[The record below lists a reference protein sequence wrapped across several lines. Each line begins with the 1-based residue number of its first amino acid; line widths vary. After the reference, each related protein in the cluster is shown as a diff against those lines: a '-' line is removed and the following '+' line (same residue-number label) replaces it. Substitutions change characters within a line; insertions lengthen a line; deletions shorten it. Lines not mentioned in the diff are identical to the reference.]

1 MKVITKGIG
10 LIILAVFSV
19 AVIALMALMN
29 FETLGRIYPT
39 DPMKQVWG
47 LVLFT
52 GGTLSW
58 FATLL
63 WGSRG
68 FQRPLAAVLF
78 GLSLLG
84 EIVYAAADTFM
95 GGQNWV
101 AVNPNMGMYVL
112 WTFIG
117 MTFAHG
123 LGLYMHFFFMP
134 EVQTQIEMESLE
146 DDAQNKSLARAQ
158 EKMTGMLEG
167 VADQLSQRTV
177 NAALSNLRLP
187 ILPDL
192 IIDAK
197 SVDVNDLRPAQKA
210 TADAKR
216 DYSAPIPLP
225 RSAPMSDIPSRI
237 GAAAAAVRKAVAVHP
252 GLFPRD
258 TPYTLADFRSLL
270 SDQADAIFS
279 WIEYSKNAQWA
290 YETLK
295 EYLPKDLSY
304 LNFCALYA
312 EIVTPKESALP
323 ASAVRAPAGA
333 SGYLRFMF
341 NDMRSDS
348 LMPYAVND
356 TGCLVAVDYA
366 GANALIAQARNML
379 PDLQSA
385 YTAWNIEYRTGLDLA
400 RYKVVSLTEAV
411 DALKQLQAQSGDSK
425 GWLEQRSALPKE
437 SALSADAAFPGK
449 KETT

>member
-101 AVNPNMGMYVL
+101 AVNPNMGQYVL

-123 LGLYMHFFFMP
+123 AGLYLHFFFMP

-158 EKMTGMLEG
+158 EKMTDMLEG

-177 NAALSNLRLP
+177 NTALSNLRLP
-187 ILPDL
+187 ILPEL
-192 IIDAK
+192 IIDARA
-197 SVDVNDLRPAQKA
+197 VDVVNDLRPAQKA

-225 RSAPMSDIPSRI
+225 LQTGGTMPRPAPVMSDIPSRI
-237 GAAAAAVRKAVAVHP
+237 GAAAAALKAQANLTA
-252 GLFPRD
+252 GRLQSERLLPRFL
-258 TPYTLADFRSLL
+258 PYTLADFRSFL
-270 SDQADAIFS
+270 SDQADAITS
-279 WIEYSKNAQWA
+279 WIEYSKSAQWA

-295 EYLPKDLSY
+295 EYLPKDLTY
-304 LNFCALYA
+304 LNFCALYT
-312 EIVTPKESALP
+312 EIMAPAKESALP
-323 ASAVRAPAGA
+323 AS
-333 SGYLRFMF
+333 
-341 NDMRSDS
+341 
-348 LMPYAVND
+348 
-356 TGCLVAVDYA
+356 
-366 GANALIAQARNML
+366 
-379 PDLQSA
+379 
-385 YTAWNIEYRTGLDLA
+385 
-400 RYKVVSLTEAV
+400 
-411 DALKQLQAQSGDSK
+411 
-425 GWLEQRSALPKE
+425 
-437 SALSADAAFPGK
+437 AAFPGK